1 MLLFHPLC
9 YSLEFSVVAVS
20 FILSFDF
27 LFQTYEGNNLILINP
42 RPSVLV
48 INYLVVETWDF
59 IRSEFQCT
67 DGRDTFNGI
76 GFYYG

>member
-1 MLLFHPLC
+1 MMLLFHPLC

-42 RPSVLV
+42 RPKVLV

-59 IRSEFQCT
+59 IRSEFQ
-67 DGRDTFNGI
+67 
-76 GFYYG
+76 